1 MATPLDRWLD
11 LIDREYL
18 ADFIPAGG
26 GALRFVVAEPELLER
41 AAAGLRDRAM
51 RHGLSRLAIDSGA
64 LKLQQVQHL
73 FFAIARAVDWEALMQ
88 RRLEMLVA
96 ECGYAWPAPGRRMG
110 LAALAEAVGVVPN
123 VLRRQV
129 SQEMTRSIWGA
140 PLMAQDFRY
149 AMIELLA
156 QRLDAPE
163 ETPLEAAV
171 RAWLGGDLRRIS
183 EVRQAN
189 IGARINRHNARAM
202 LISLCHW
209 MRSCGG
215 HGMLVLL
222 DISRLLRDRREVE
235 QGVVYTPAA
244 VMDCYEVLRQ
254 VIDDTERFEGMFF
267 AVLADPPLLAD
278 ESRRGLDRYTAL
290 KMRVWDDVR
299 PEGQDNMLAPLV
311 VLR

>member
-1 MATPLDRWLD
+1 MTTPLAPWLD

-18 ADFIPAGG
+18 AGFIPAGG
-26 GALRFVVAEPELLER
+26 GALRFVVAEPAVLGE
-41 AAAGLRDRAM
+41 AAAGLRAAAA
-51 RHGLSRLAIDSGA
+51 RHGLSSLAIDSGA

-73 FFAIARAVDWEALMQ
+73 FFAIARATDWEALMQ
-88 RRLEMLVA
+88 HRLERLVV
-96 ECGYAWPAPGRRMG
+96 ECGYRWPEPGRRIG
-110 LAALAEAVGVVPN
+110 LAPLAAALGVLPN
-123 VLRRQV
+123 VLRGQMTR
-129 SQEMTRSIWGA
+129 EMTRSVWAA
-140 PLMAQDFRY
+140 PQMAQDFRY
-149 AMIELLA
+149 AMMALLA
-156 QRLDAPE
+156 ERLDAPE

-171 RAWLGGDLRRIS
+171 LAWLRGELRRVS

-189 IGARINRHNARAM
+189 IGGKVSRHNARAM

-209 MRSCGG
+209 VRACGG

-235 QGVVYTPAA
+235 EGVVYTPAA

-290 KMRVWDDVR
+290 RMRVWDDVR
-299 PEGQDNMLAPLV
+299 PQGRDNMLAPLV